1 MQDDAA
7 WNSNDRRVRRH
18 VFDDHRVR
26 ADFDVVADRD
36 VPQDRSSRADGDVIA
51 KRRVPLGM
59 LQRRAAER
67 DALIDRHVVTD
78 DGRAADNHA
87 GAVVN
92 EKPPAD
98 RRAGMNID
106 PGRPMH
112 ELGDES
118 RENRDLLL
126 PERVNDAMDR
136 DRVEAGIRQQDVEPS
151 LGGGVAL
158 NGRAQIGEK
167 RG

>member
-1 MQDDAA
+1 
-7 WNSNDRRVRRH
+7 
-18 VFDDHRVR
+18 
-26 ADFDVVADRD
+26 
-36 VPQDRSSRADGDVIA
+36 
-51 KRRVPLGM
+51 
-59 LQRRAAER
+59 
-67 DALIDRHVVTD
+67 
-78 DGRAADNHA
+78 
-87 GAVVN
+87 
-92 EKPPAD
+92 
-98 RRAGMNID
+98 MNID